1 MLKEIRVLTA
11 LWLAAAFCANGY
23 CEATPE
29 NDPYQLT
36 DMTVTAQKK
45 EEKMQDVPISIDVF
59 SEVEIE
65 DANIENTSDLT
76 RYLPNVH
83 MESSHCEHVVVI
95 RGVSSFPS
103 ALYSPAGYYVD
114 DVSYPLQQ
122 MQDVELFDIERA
134 EVLKGPQGTLYGRN
148 SESGVINIITKQ
160 PDSEYCGKIFGEYG
174 NYNTFRSGANVS
186 GPVID
191 NKLYLG
197 AAFQYKSSDGYI
209 ENESNGDDEAADM
222 EHVNGRATLRWTPD
236 DYWDISLISDIMNAD
251 DHGGGYRYVDGP
263 QATDYLEVR
272 KDFDEYDKENGN
284 SQILRAKYNGDT
296 FDVLSVSSLLYYR
309 LDKCND
315 SDIWDN
321 PANQKINYFKLEE
334 RQYSQEFRISSA
346 QEGPFEWL
354 LGAYGFIEE
363 TTLDYR
369 YDIVSAG
376 MTYMHPVTDV
386 DTTGYAAFGQA
397 TCTLFDKLHLTA
409 GLRFDHQ
416 ELEGHLEDAVREE
429 TCDKDLNYDEVLPKF
444 SMACD
449 ISRDIML
456 YASASKGY
464 LVGGY
469 NWCMTPTQ
477 ENFHYDPEYTWNYE
491 TGIKTNWLN
500 NKLMANL
507 SVFYIDI
514 EDKQITEMGYTLTK
528 SITNAAKA
536 HSQGVELQLKARPL
550 QGLDVFAGFGY
561 AEATFDDFSSMEW
574 NEDNTAL
581 IEKDYEDNDLPY
593 APHYTYNA
601 GIQYRTSNGFFG
613 RADLFGTDR
622 FYGDSAN
629 ASKQDAYQTVNLR
642 IGYEGR
648 HFDCYLW
655 AENIFD
661 EDYLTYVAPYGGNT
675 IGLDGAPMTFGLTL
689 TYRF

>member
-1 MLKEIRVLTA
+1 
-11 LWLAAAFCANGY
+11 
-23 CEATPE
+23 
-29 NDPYQLT
+29 
-36 DMTVTAQKK
+36 
-45 EEKMQDVPISIDVF
+45 
-59 SEVEIE
+59 
-65 DANIENTSDLT
+65 
-76 RYLPNVH
+76 
-83 MESSHCEHVVVI
+83 
-95 RGVSSFPS
+95 
-103 ALYSPAGYYVD
+103 
-114 DVSYPLQQ
+114 
-122 MQDVELFDIERA
+122 
-134 EVLKGPQGTLYGRN
+134 
-148 SESGVINIITKQ
+148 
-160 PDSEYCGKIFGEYG
+160 
-174 NYNTFRSGANVS
+174 
-186 GPVID
+186 
-191 NKLYLG
+191 
-197 AAFQYKSSDGYI
+197 
-209 ENESNGDDEAADM
+209 
-222 EHVNGRATLRWTPD
+222 
-236 DYWDISLISDIMNAD
+236 
-251 DHGGGYRYVDGP
+251 
-263 QATDYLEVR
+263 
-272 KDFDEYDKENGN
+272 
-284 SQILRAKYNGDT
+284 
-296 FDVLSVSSLLYYR
+296 
-309 LDKCND
+309 
-315 SDIWDN
+315 
-321 PANQKINYFKLEE
+321 
-334 RQYSQEFRISSA
+334 
-346 QEGPFEWL
+346 
-354 LGAYGFIEE
+354 
-363 TTLDYR
+363 
-369 YDIVSAG
+369 
-376 MTYMHPVTDV
+376 
-386 DTTGYAAFGQA
+386 
-397 TCTLFDKLHLTA
+397 
-409 GLRFDHQ
+409 
-416 ELEGHLEDAVREE
+416 
-429 TCDKDLNYDEVLPKF
+429 
-444 SMACD
+444 MACD